1 MPASK
6 NVVVKRTLEE
16 TAAVERGQR
25 HTMQRAADRIEHG
38 RDVYEVAAE
47 MGWPPRILALRV
59 APELIRRGL
68 VSAAKVA
75 GALRQGQQE
84 EILRRMRTG

>member
-1 MPASK
+1 MPGK
-6 NVVVKRTLEE
+6 RTVVKRTVEE

-25 HTMQRAADRIEHG
+25 HTMLRAADRIEKG
-38 RDVYEVAAE
+38 RDLYEVAAE

-68 VSAAKVA
+68 VSAARVA
-75 GALRQGQQE
+75 GALRQGRQE
-84 EILRRMRTG
+84 EYFRRMRTG